1 MLSASLG
8 IAIVTAPFI
17 VGRMIGATGDGIVA
31 WTVMGS
37 LPVLIGMIA
46 RRMRGRSGAAWWLL
60 SLVLMSTC
68 YAVSA
73 VYLLTMG
80 ERTLYS
86 GLGGAM
92 LLGALPLLI
101 IVALFH
107 GFQGEASELMECLEV
122 GIGTLGLLGWRRKH

>member
-1 MLSASLG
+1 MLSASFG
-8 IAIVTAPFI
+8 IVIVTAPSI
-17 VGRMIGATGDGIVA
+17 VGLVIGASGDAIAA

-37 LPVLIGMIA
+37 LPVLIGLIA

-60 SLVLMSTC
+60 SLVLMSAF

-73 VYLLTMG
+73 VYLLSMG

-101 IVALFH
+101 IVALLPRLP
-107 GFQGEASELMECLEV
+107 QRSV
-122 GIGTLGLLGWRRKH
+122 